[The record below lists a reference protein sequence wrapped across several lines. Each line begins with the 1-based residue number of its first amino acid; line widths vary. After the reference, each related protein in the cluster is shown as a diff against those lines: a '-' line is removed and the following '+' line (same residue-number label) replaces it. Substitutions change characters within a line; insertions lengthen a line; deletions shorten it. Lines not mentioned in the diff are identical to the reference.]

1 MALIIKEHTVTG
13 TRRNDTVRT
22 LYDTGAGVSCVR
34 RDIAEILGESHT
46 RPTPMRFLTF
56 DGQEGASASQTIDL
70 DIDIDGT
77 ILRHTFY
84 VMDDLAE
91 EIIIGADMMQT
102 WKISLDMENEAV
114 SIDPRILFLN
124 MRI

>member
-1 MALIIKEHTVTG
+1 MGLIIKEHTVTG

-22 LYDTGAGVSCVR
+22 LYDTGAGLSCVR
-34 RDIAEILGESHT
+34 RDIAEILGETHT
-46 RPTPMRFLTF
+46 RPNPVRFMGF

-70 DIDIDGT
+70 DIDIEGT
-77 ILRHTFY
+77 ILSHTFY

-102 WKISLDMENEAV
+102 WKISLDMENETV

>member
-1 MALIIKEHTVTG
+1 MGLIIEEYTVTG
-13 TRRNDTVRT
+13 TRRNDTVRA

-34 RDIAEILGESHT
+34 RDIAEILGETHT
-46 RPTPMRFLTF
+46 RPTPMRFMTF

-84 VMDDLAE
+84 VMEDLAE

-102 WKISLDMENEAV
+102 WKIGLDMENEAV
-114 SIDPRILFLN
+114 SIDPRIMFLN
-124 MRI
+124 ARI

>member
-1 MALIIKEHTVTG
+1 MGLIIKEHTVTG
-13 TRRNDTVRT
+13 TRRNDTVRM
-22 LYDTGAGVSCVR
+22 LYDTGAGISCIR
-34 RDIAEILGESHT
+34 RDIAEVLGETHT
-46 RPTPMRFLTF
+46 RPTPMRFMMF
-56 DGQEGASASQTIDL
+56 DGQEGASASETIDL

-77 ILRHTFY
+77 ILRHSFY

-91 EIIIGADMMQT
+91 EIIIGADIMQT
-102 WKISLDMENEAV
+102 WKISLDMENETV